1 MLDALEL
8 LTSLLAFGVV
18 TTSNQLA
25 HLLRSLLQNV
35 AVAALGL
42 CLGAAASDGGETFGG
57 AGLALLL
64 SATAFLIQWAA
75 WLPSFLARTE
85 RFYDLIGSVTYQA
98 IAVAAVF
105 ATKTRDARTLM
116 LTAMVFVWAIR
127 LGTFLFRRVH
137 QTGKD
142 GRFDEIKNDW
152 ARFLLAW
159 TTQGLWIVVTVSA
172 ALAAI
177 TSGHKQPIGVV
188 GVIGALVWA
197 AGFAVEVAA
206 DRQKASFR
214 ADRANEGRFITNGL
228 WSLSRHPNY
237 VGEFMLWTGVAIV
250 SLPALYGW
258 QHLTLI
264 SPIFVYALL
273 TRISGI
279 PILERRADQ
288 RWGDDPDYQAYKEAT
303 PIFLPF

>member
-42 CLGAAASDGGETFGG
+42 GLGAAASDGGDTFGG
-57 AGLALLL
+57 AGLALFL

-264 SPIFVYALL
+264 SPIFVYVLL